1 MNGLSVWPYDYGRY
15 NNVIDAGEKAVRQV
29 PKPGNVSFENELKA
43 VKLAQA
49 LEWAFRALDSLLMK
63 PVLARFDFENLARS
77 VESGLRE
84 DLAAELLREEEEK
97 KKLKGAKYGSLIHL
111 FYLFLSNQWDAFEQA
126 LGNYNQRK

>member
-15 NNVIDAGEKAVRQV
+15 NNVIDAGERAVRQV
-29 PKPGNVSFENELKA
+29 PKPGNVSFGNELKA

-63 PVLARFDFENLARS
+63 PVLARFDFENLSRS

-97 KKLKGAKYGSLIHL
+97 KKLKGVKYGSLIHL

-126 LGNYNQRK
+126 LGNYNRRK